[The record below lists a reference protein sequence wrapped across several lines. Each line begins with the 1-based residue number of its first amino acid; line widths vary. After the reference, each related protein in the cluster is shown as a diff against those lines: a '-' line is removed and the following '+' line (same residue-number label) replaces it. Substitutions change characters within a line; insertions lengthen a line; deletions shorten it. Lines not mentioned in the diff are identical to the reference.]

1 VDNKKTIV
9 RYLAV
14 VFFLFSF
21 HIGFGQDIPEKP
33 SPPRL
38 VNDFVGGLLSAA
50 QIQALEQKL
59 VAYNDSTSSQLTIV
73 IVKTVQPYES
83 GDVALK
89 ILRDWGVGQKDKNN
103 GIVLL
108 WSPGDRKIA
117 IQTGYG
123 MEGVLP
129 DMYAKRII
137 TNVIGPKF
145 KELKYYEGL
154 DEGTTEIFKYAA
166 GEYKAEPEEE
176 GDAFLGFI
184 IILLVIIFII
194 WIFYKIGKNNKGGG
208 GLLSDSAAPY
218 TTYTG
223 WGRQTG
229 SWGGGWSSGG
239 GGGGGWSGG
248 GGGFGGFGGGSGG
261 GGGASGD
268 Y

>member
-1 VDNKKTIV
+1 MDNQKTIV
-9 RYLAV
+9 RFLTSILL
-14 VFFLFSF
+14 FFTLQYSF
-21 HIGFGQDIPEKP
+21 AQDIPAKP

-38 VNDFVGGLLSAA
+38 VNDFVGGLLSPA

-73 IVKTVQPYES
+73 ILKTVQPYES

-108 WSPGDRKIA
+108 WAPGDRKIA

-137 TNVIGPKF
+137 SDVIVPNF

-154 DEGTTEIFKYAA
+154 DKATTEIFKYAS

-176 GDAFLGFI
+176 GDVLIGIII
-184 IILLVIIFII
+184 IILIGLFLI
-194 WIFYKIGKNNKGGG
+194 WILYKIGKGMKGGG
-208 GLLSDSAAPY
+208 GMLSDSSSPY
-218 TTYTG
+218 TTFTG

-229 SWGGGWSSGG
+229 SWGSGWSSGG
-239 GGGGGWSGG
+239 GGGWSSGG

>member
-1 VDNKKTIV
+1 MDNQKTIV
-9 RYLAV
+9 RFLTTI
-14 VFFLFSF
+14 FLFFSV
-21 HIGFGQDIPEKP
+21 HSGFGQDIPAKP

-73 IVKTVQPYES
+73 IVKSVQPYES

-108 WSPGDRKIA
+108 WAPGDRKLA

-137 TNVIGPKF
+137 SNVIGPKF

-154 DEGTTEIFKYAA
+154 DAGTTEIFKYAA
-166 GEYKAEPEEE
+166 GEYQAETVEEDD
-176 GDAFLGFI
+176 GFLSFI
-184 IILLVIIFII
+184 IMLLVIIFII

-208 GLLSDSAAPY
+208 GLFSGNGSPY

-223 WGRQTG
+223 WGSQTG
-229 SWGGGWSSGG
+229 SWGGGWS

>member
-1 VDNKKTIV
+1 VDNQKTIV
-9 RYLAV
+9 RFLTII
-14 VFFLFSF
+14 FLFFS
-21 HIGFGQDIPEKP
+21 ILSGYGQDIPAKP

-73 IVKTVQPYES
+73 IVKSVQPYES

-89 ILRDWGVGQKDKNN
+89 ILREWGVGQKDKNN

-108 WSPGDRKIA
+108 WAPGDRKLA

-137 TNVIGPKF
+137 SNVIGPKF

-154 DEGTTEIFKYAA
+154 DEGTTAIFKDAA

-176 GDAFLGFI
+176 DDGFLGFI

-194 WIFYKIGKNNKGGG
+194 WIFYKLGKNNKGGG
-208 GLLSDSAAPY
+208 GLFSDSAAPY

-223 WGRQTG
+223 WGSQTG
-229 SWGGGWSSGG
+229 SWGGGWSSG
-239 GGGGGWSGG
+239 GG